1 MASSQAGPAN
11 LNQEP
16 DRKRPRHE
24 MDAELLTNHP
34 TLYFDDGNLILQCHK
49 TLFCVHKSLL
59 SKHSPVFR
67 DILAPGPQLLE
78 LRGKTLLKLP
88 DDRDDMEAL
97 LGTIYDGLCV
107 SSISF

>member
-67 DILAPGPQLLE
+67 DILAPGTQLLE
-78 LRGKTLLKLP
+78 LRGKMLLKLP

-107 SSISF
+107 SSISP